1 MTSPALRPL
10 SVGEILD
17 TSFQVYR
24 RHFSALATIVLI
36 CNGPPILLQIY
47 SRAGGSASWVLTL
60 LYIGLVV
67 VLGLIATGAS
77 VFVVSESYLG
87 RAITAREALARS
99 GPFVAPLIM
108 ASLLVGLLAML
119 GFLLLVI
126 PGLIIVCGLALTVPA
141 LVVEAASP
149 MDAMGRSWTLTRG
162 FRLRMLGLFIL
173 IFLLILIPYIAVM
186 GAFGIASALF
196 AAGGAKG
203 VGAAIILIGTVV
215 AAVVQL
221 LLSPLYQAALVIA
234 YYDLRVRKEGF
245 DLEVLAS
252 ALQPA

>member
-1 MTSPALRPL
+1 MTSLALRPL

-24 RHFSALATIVLI
+24 RHFSALATIVLV
-36 CNGPPILLQIY
+36 CNGLPILLQIY
-47 SRAGGSASWVLTL
+47 NRSAGGAHWALTL
-60 LYIGLVV
+60 LYLVLVV

-87 RAITAREALARS
+87 RAITAREALARAA
-99 GPFVAPLIM
+99 PFVVPLII
-108 ASLLVGLLAML
+108 ASLLVGLLAMV
-119 GFLLLVI
+119 GFILLVI
-126 PGLIIVCGLALTVPA
+126 PGLIVICGLALTVPA
-141 LVVEAASP
+141 LVVESAPP
-149 MDAMGRSWTLTRG
+149 MDALGRSWTLTRG
-162 FRLRMLGLFIL
+162 YRLRMFGLFLL
-173 IFLLILIPYIAVM
+173 IFLLILVPYIAVM
-186 GAFGIASALF
+186 GAFGVASAML
-196 AAGGAKG
+196 ASTGAKG
-203 VGAAIILIGTVV
+203 VSTTILLAGTVV
-215 AAVVQL
+215 AAIVQL

>member
-24 RHFSALATIVLI
+24 RHFSALATIVLV
-36 CNGPPILLQIY
+36 CNGLPILLQVY
-47 SRAGGSASWVLTL
+47 TRSGGGGSWALTL
-60 LYIGLVV
+60 LYIVLVV

-87 RAITAREALARS
+87 RAITAREALARA
-99 GPFVAPLIM
+99 GPYVGPLIV
-108 ASLLVGLLAML
+108 ASLLVGLLVMV
-119 GFLLLVI
+119 GFILLVI
-126 PGLIIVCGLALTVPA
+126 PGMIILCGLALTVPA
-141 LVVEAASP
+141 VVVESASP
-149 MDAMGRSWTLTRG
+149 LDAMGRSWTLTRG
-162 FRLRMLGLFIL
+162 YRLRMFGLFVL
-173 IFLLILIPYIAVM
+173 IFLLILVPYIAVM
-186 GAFGIASALF
+186 GAFGIASAMF
-196 AAGGAKG
+196 AATGAKG
-203 VGAAIILIGTVV
+203 MGAGIILAGTVV

-221 LLSPLYQAALVIA
+221 LLSPLYQAALVVA

>member
-1 MTSPALRPL
+1 MTSLALRPL

-24 RHFSALATIVLI
+24 RHFSALATIVLV
-36 CNGPPILLQIY
+36 CNGLPILLQIY
-47 SRAGGSASWVLTL
+47 NRSAGGTHWALTL
-60 LYIGLVV
+60 VYLVLVV

-87 RAITAREALARS
+87 RAITAREALARAA
-99 GPFVAPLIM
+99 PFVAPLIV
-108 ASLLVGLLAML
+108 ASLLVGLLAMV
-119 GFLLLVI
+119 GFIVLVI
-126 PGLIIVCGLALTVPA
+126 PGLIIICGLALTVPA
-141 LVVEAASP
+141 LVVESASP
-149 MDAMGRSWTLTRG
+149 MDALGRSWTLTRG
-162 FRLRMLGLFIL
+162 YRLRMFGLFLL

-186 GAFGIASALF
+186 GAFGVASAMF
-196 AAGGAKG
+196 ASTGAKG
-203 VGAAIILIGTVV
+203 VSTTILLSGTVV
-215 AAVVQL
+215 AAIVQL